1 MVKWA
6 LFYFSLFLIFRK
18 QDCGE
23 ALVLFHQQAN
33 AAQTLSKSRMESS
46 GTKFFD
52 TFEYG
57 EVFSCSFVTFFSA
70 QQRFELRIASNFFQ
84 REQISSGREPL
95 LD

>member
-46 GTKFFD
+46 GTKFF
-52 TFEYG
+52 
-57 EVFSCSFVTFFSA
+57 
-70 QQRFELRIASNFFQ
+70 I
-84 REQISSGREPL
+84 L
-95 LD
+95 LNTGKFLAVRL